1 MWQTETDSQIEA
13 NCLSSDTARPS
24 TSEESRAERAP
35 ILPARPSG
43 PEGALAEAA
52 VASSLTSMTRSAAA
66 SLAVLT
72 FCARALAADPPN
84 TPQPMP
90 PPPAHPNSP
99 DAQDLPERFHDTV
112 RFEADRA
119 RLARYFTGTVYTLTS
134 LGIVGAGLVSIA
146 TTQANN
152 PNAGALR
159 AQGYVM
165 MSAGGVAVAGS
176 LVLTFMPSSAEQLE
190 ESYSAYADDLRI
202 PAANRLHDGEETLRM
217 LARREMFARHVAG
230 AGRAYSIGIGLACL
244 AVWRAAL
251 TESTASD
258 RLVSGTLSAA
268 SSLVT
273 IGVGISQLWFQRGSA
288 EVTLAHWEASQQSL
302 PRRLEWAPRQATR
315 GPDFRRR
322 RGRDRPRAV
331 RRFCAPGAASPHQPQ
346 GDHDSRPSSP
356 MAAMQRSS
364 RPRSSTCSC
373 FVNPCSIC
381 FSTALTSAWQAAT
394 TVFPSRVSEAIR
406 MRPWVG

>member
-1 MWQTETDSQIEA
+1 MEPALKRAQGCPARGRQLAGA
-13 NCLSSDTARPS
+13 NCLGVRILRSK
-24 TSEESRAERAP
+24 SEGREANAVALVPTYASGQRVRMG
-35 ILPARPSG
+35 IQTNG

-52 VASSLTSMTRSAAA
+52 VAPSLTPMTRSAAA

-90 PPPAHPNSP
+90 PPLAHPNSP
-99 DAQDLPERFHDTV
+99 DAQDLPHRFHDIV

-119 RLARYFTGTVYTLTS
+119 RLSRYFIGSVYTLTS
-134 LGIVGAGLVSIA
+134 LGIVGAGVVSIA
-146 TTQANN
+146 TAQASN

-176 LVLTFMPSSAEQLE
+176 LFLMFMPSSAEQLE
-190 ESYSAYADDLRI
+190 ESYSAYADDERI
-202 PAANRLHDGEETLRM
+202 PAANRLHDGEEALRVM
-217 LARREMFARHVAG
+217 ARRDMFTRHVGG
-230 AGRAYSIGIGLACL
+230 ATSIAIGVGLACL

-273 IGVGISQLWFQRGSA
+273 IGMGISQLWFQRGSA
-288 EVTLAHWEASQQSL
+288 EVTLAHWEASQGRFRDASNGPHVMPIL
-302 PRRLEWAPRQATR
+302 APTSGGAMAGIVLE
-315 GPDFRRR
+315 
-322 RGRDRPRAV
+322 
-331 RRFCAPGAASPHQPQ
+331 
-346 GDHDSRPSSP
+346 
-356 MAAMQRSS
+356 
-364 RPRSSTCSC
+364 
-373 FVNPCSIC
+373 
-381 FSTALTSAWQAAT
+381 L
-394 TVFPSRVSEAIR
+394 
-406 MRPWVG
+406 